1 MKIVLAV
8 IAALGTIGAFS
19 ESAIADV
26 SISIRFGSSPTYSSY
41 RSNVWSTYPNVPYH
55 PNNYDHHHRNNSS
68 VIVRK
73 VYPASPY
80 YRSNWNYIVP
90 STVIRRSNIYEHHYN
105 NYGDRYII
113 QRSFI
118 RIR

>member
-1 MKIVLAV
+1 MKTILAA
-8 IAALGTIGAFS
+8 IAVLGTMGAFS
-19 ESAIADV
+19 GSAIADV

-41 RSNVWSTYPNVPYH
+41 RSNVWSYPSAPYYS
-55 PNNYDHHHRNNSS
+55 NNYDRHHRNNNSS
-68 VIVRK
+68 VIVRE

-80 YRSNWNYIVP
+80 YGSNWNYIVP
-90 STVIRRSNIYEHHYN
+90 STVIRRSNIYEHRYN

-118 RIR
+118 RTR